1 MASGAGLRL
10 VTPLVVVLNSHEF
23 SKRRVGGAMFSHQAL
38 KDLAD
43 TCIRRIA
50 FVFVCYVALLAGTI
64 YFIN

>member
-10 VTPLVVVLNSHEF
+10 VPPLVVVLNSYKF

-43 TCIRRIA
+43 TYIRRIA
-50 FVFVCYVALLAGTI
+50 FVFVCYVALLAGAI